1 MYRGST
7 VGVVVPAYN
16 EAGHVGEVIDTMP
29 PFVDRIYV
37 VDDASTDGTW
47 EEIRRHAER
56 ANRAAE
62 DVPTTKKGLELS
74 PRVIT
79 IRHERNRGVGAA
91 IKAGYRRALEDGV
104 DATAVMAGDG
114 QMNPDYLDR
123 LVDPVVDGTV
133 DYAKGNRLHSPENR
147 RDMSRWRLFGNGVL
161 TLLTRISSGYW
172 SMTDP
177 QNGFTVISHD
187 ALERIRFDR
196 LYDRYGFANELL
208 VELNASEF
216 PIADVPHPA
225 VYGDERSHIRYTS
238 FVPTLSWI
246 LLWRFL
252 WRLKTRYLI
261 REFHPVVACYPAGVL
276 GIAAGFAG
284 GLYALVAYAGSSFL
298 GAMVSLVLLLLGVVT
313 AALAVWF
320 DIERNEELTVSVV
333 PDAHRSRRVDA
344 TRWQPGGDSGLVG
357 NGGEVVTYDTERVP
371 GSEAE

>member
-29 PFVDRIYV
+29 PFVDRIYA
-37 VDDASTDGTW
+37 VDDASTDDTW
-47 EEIRRHAER
+47 NEIRRHAER
-56 ANRAAE
+56 ANQAVE
-62 DVPTTKKGLELS
+62 DPPTTKNGRELS
-74 PRVIT
+74 PRVVT

-91 IKAGYRRALEDGV
+91 IKAGYRRALRDGI

-114 QMNPDYLDR
+114 QMNPNHLGR
-123 LVDPVVDGTV
+123 LVDPVVEGTV

-187 ALERIRFDR
+187 ALDRIRLDR

-208 VELNASEF
+208 VELNGSEF
-216 PIADVPHPA
+216 PIADVSHPA
-225 VYGDERSHIRYTS
+225 VYGDERSHIRYAS

-252 WRLKTRYLI
+252 WRLKTRYLV
-261 REFHPVVACYPAGVL
+261 REFHPIVACYPAGFL
-276 GIAAGFAG
+276 GIVAGVAG
-284 GLYALVAYAGSSFL
+284 GVYALVAYAGSSFL
-298 GAMVSLVLLLLGVVT
+298 GGMMSLVLLLLGVVT

-320 DIERNEELTVSVV
+320 DFERNEELAVSIV
-333 PDAHRSRRVDA
+333 PEAPRSRTAEA
-344 TRWQPGGDSGLVG
+344 TGWQPGTDPGLVG
-357 NGGEVVTYDTERVP
+357 NGGEVVTYDRDRLP
-371 GSEAE
+371 GSEVE